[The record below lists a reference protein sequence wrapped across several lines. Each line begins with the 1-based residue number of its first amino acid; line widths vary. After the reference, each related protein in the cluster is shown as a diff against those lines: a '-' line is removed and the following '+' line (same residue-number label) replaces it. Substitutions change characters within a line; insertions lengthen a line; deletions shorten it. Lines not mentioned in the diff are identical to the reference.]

1 MSIKIGQKDLEQVYM
16 GNANGVRK
24 EVKSIYGN
32 VDGSVKLLWKKYPT
46 AAYQVAGKPSS
57 IFCNKWTP
65 LCIDGADNTLAMD
78 LTAKDN
84 YDTTNGIEFL
94 RYSPKKV
101 VLPTVTH
108 EITATGTSSADP
120 TGVTNSDGL
129 TLFILD
135 TECAGDYSIHETLM
149 SWNGKTEVVTNRGEI
164 TSSGTGLRWGCCGW
178 SDSNGNAMFYGGTNF
193 SGHGWSMKNTMVTV
207 SKTLA
212 ATLTTLDEHSVD
224 DNRRAYAQAI
234 VRDGAVYI
242 IGGKSYASSA
252 GAWNADETIKIVNGV
267 ITKGPVLNST
277 LTAQRPTFSVLTKT
291 NEIWAMGGV
300 GGDNWNDDATA
311 TRTICKILESDVV
324 TLVENG
330 CPENMRDGSIDGNG
344 NIQMGTDDTNN
355 SFYTSRPVYQ
365 YKYIAATGTYSP
377 MMGTDTTDLPLHGYR
392 CFTDAS
398 GEILCFG
405 ESTYSS
411 YDARLY
417 VLPKLKNK

>member
-32 VDGSVKLLWKKYPT
+32 VDGRVKLLWKKYPT
-46 AAYQVAGKPSS
+46 AAYQVAGKPSGV
-57 IFCNKWTP
+57 FCNKWTP
-65 LCIDGADNTLAMD
+65 LCIDGADNTLAMS
-78 LTAKDN
+78 LTS
-84 YDTTNGIEFL
+84 NGIEFL
-94 RYSPKKV
+94 RYSAKKV
-101 VLPTVTH
+101 ALPTVTDG
-108 EITATGTSSADP
+108 ISAVDTSNADP
-120 TGVTNSDGL
+120 TGVTNLDGL

-164 TSSGTGLRWGCCGW
+164 TSSGTGLRCGCCGW
-178 SDSNGNAMFYGGTNF
+178 SDSNGNAMFYGGTDF

-242 IGGKSYASSA
+242 IGGKSGASSA
-252 GAWNADETIKIVNGV
+252 GAWNADETIKIINGV
-267 ITKGPVLNST
+267 ITTGPVLNST
-277 LTAQRPTFSVLTKT
+277 LRAQRPTFSVLTKT

-300 GGDNWNDDATA
+300 GGEYWNDDATA

-344 NIQMGTDDTNN
+344 NIQMGTDTAI
-355 SFYTSRPVYQ
+355 YQ
-365 YKYIAATGTYSP
+365 YRYNSSTGTYTALIN
-377 MMGTDTTDLPLHGYR
+377 TDTTDLGLDEYR
-392 CFTDAS
+392 CFSDAS
-398 GEILCFG
+398 GDILCFATLKKIG
-405 ESTYSS
+405 SAWYSTYGP
-411 YDARLY
+411 YF
-417 VLPKLKNK
+417 VVWPKLKNK

>member
-1 MSIKIGQKDLEQVYM
+1 MSIKIGQKDLGQVYM

-32 VDGSVKLLWKKYPT
+32 VDGRVKLLWKKYPT

-57 IFCNKWTP
+57 IFYSKYTP
-65 LCIDGADNTLAMD
+65 LCIDGADNTLAMNI
-78 LTAKDN
+78 TSTSATSQ
-84 YDTTNGIEFL
+84 TTNGIEFL

-108 EITATGTSSADP
+108 EITATGTYSADP
-120 TGVTNSDGL
+120 TGVTNSDGI

-135 TECAGDYSIHETLM
+135 TSYRDDAGHETLM
-149 SWNGKTEVVTNRGEI
+149 SWNGKTEVITNRGEI
-164 TSSGTGLRWGCCGW
+164 TSSGVGLRWQCCGW
-178 SDSNGNAMFYGGTNF
+178 SDSSGNAMFYGGAHF
-193 SGHGWSMKNTMVTV
+193 SGHGWRMKNTMVTV
-207 SKTLA
+207 SKTLV
-212 ATLTTLDEHSVD
+212 ATLTTLDTHST
-224 DNRRAYAQAI
+224 DNNCRAMAQAI

-242 IGGKSYASSA
+242 IGGYDGISNN
-252 GAWNADETIKIVNGV
+252 GQWNPSCTLKVVNGV
-267 ITKGPVLNST
+267 ITKGPTLNST
-277 LTAQRPTFSVLTKT
+277 LIGQRPTFSVLTKT

-300 GGDNWNDDATA
+300 GGAWCNDDATA
-311 TRTICKILESDVV
+311 TRTICKIAENDVV

-355 SFYTSRPVYQ
+355 SSYTSRPVYQ

-377 MMGTDTTDLPLHGYR
+377 MMGTDTTDLPLHRYR

-405 ESTYSS
+405 KSAYSS
-411 YDARLY
+411 LDSRLY